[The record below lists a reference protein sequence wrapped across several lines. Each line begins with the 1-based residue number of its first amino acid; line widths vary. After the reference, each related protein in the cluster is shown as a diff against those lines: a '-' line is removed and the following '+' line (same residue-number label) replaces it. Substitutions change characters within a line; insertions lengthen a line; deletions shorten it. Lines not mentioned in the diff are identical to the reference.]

1 MESGNVESVAKLL
14 DYGVDVDAV
23 TDSRTRTALMKS
35 SELKNPDMVRF
46 LLHRGASTGPVN
58 FAGYPA
64 GSLCWRES
72 DHISKH
78 SSMDIFK
85 LLTEND
91 YSNIDPHRTLNL
103 AAMEACGL
111 QIKSLIHLG
120 GNVRFYDDNWQ
131 APMPIAAFN
140 GNHSTYIAIA
150 LHYEDIDFKHDTH
163 LSQWLLLMT
172 IAGKVC
178 HSIDLSRG
186 DVPCP
191 EQPRSFDK
199 IIMNMLQSGVD
210 PETRFRVPYLE
221 LRWIPAQVRGQ
232 TIRAGEFAAAQ
243 GPDIEAWYLKMLR
256 DCSLLRS
263 CAEVQRLR
271 ELSEAGYG
279 TAEFG
284 FESAKDRDER
294 KDTVRGD
301 SQKRSKDSDT
311 TSRTATEDSSTN
323 VVDGSADNAIENPD
337 TGGAD
342 QFWDAEEGI

>member
-1 MESGNVESVAKLL
+1 MGSGNVESVAELL
-14 DYGVDVDAV
+14 DYGADVDAI
-23 TDSRTRTALMKS
+23 TDSGVRTALMKS
-35 SELKNPDMVRF
+35 SQMKNPDMVRF
-46 LLHRGASTGPVN
+46 LLQRGASTDPVN

-91 YSNIDPHRTLNL
+91 HSNIDPHMTLNL
-103 AAMEACGL
+103 AAMEACGS
-111 QIKSLIHLG
+111 QIESLIHLG
-120 GNVRFYDDNWQ
+120 GNVRFYDAGWQ
-131 APMPIAAFN
+131 APMHVAAFN
-140 GNHSTYIAIA
+140 GNHSTYMAIA
-150 LHYEDIDFKHDTH
+150 SHYEDIDFKHDTQ
-163 LSQWLLLMT
+163 LGQWLLLMT

-199 IIMNMLQSGVD
+199 IIMNMLQRGFD

-243 GPDIEAWYLKMLR
+243 GPDIEAWYLRMLR
-256 DCSLLRS
+256 DCSLLKS
-263 CAEVQRLR
+263 CADVQRLR
-271 ELSEAGYG
+271 ELSEKGYG
-279 TAEFG
+279 TAEFV
-284 FESAKDRDER
+284 FASEKDRHEM
-294 KDTVRGD
+294 KDIVQGD
-301 SQKRSKDSDT
+301 SQKRSKNADIT
-311 TSRTATEDSSTN
+311 AKIATEHSSTN
-323 VVDGSADNAIENPD
+323 VVDDSAGNAIEDSD
-337 TGGAD
+337 TDGAD